1 MFDIVLN
8 SFMAAVPVYLFFA
21 LGCYLRYKGTIALKD
36 EKAVLH
42 LTMDIGYPCL
52 IFFNI
57 MKHIA
62 GNDKLSNP
70 WFCLEAIS
78 CGFLEMLLGVSVAY
92 LLAKLLRL
100 KIGSGLRS
108 FVVSSGLQ
116 NYIFFV
122 IPLLT
127 MLSTGPDDPS
137 MGVLFVHN
145 VGSEIFVWSFAVFL
159 MSGNKSDLRLGVLT
173 RGPLLAVIVSMAL
186 VWAGVYQYVA
196 LPPIMRTAEMIGA
209 VATPL
214 SLVLCGCSIW
224 DIVQKAAWNPKVMS
238 AGVIARLILIPMAIL
253 LLAWALPVDPL
264 IKRIM
269 VIQSAIPSAVVAVML
284 ARRFGGDPELSM
296 QVVLTTTVASV
307 LTLPIWLYVGDV
319 YIVPMF

>member
-8 SFMAAVPVYLFFA
+8 SFFAAVPVYLFFA
-21 LGCYLRYKGTIALKD
+21 LGCYLRYKGTINLKD

-62 GNDKLSNP
+62 GNPELSSP
-70 WFCLEAIS
+70 LFCLEALS
-78 CGFLEMLLGVSVAY
+78 CGFLEMLAGVVVAFI
-92 LLAKLLRL
+92 LAKILRL
-100 KIGSGLRS
+100 KIGNGLRS
-108 FVVSSGLQ
+108 FVVSAGLQ

-145 VGSEIFVWSFAVFL
+145 VGCEIFVWSFAVFL
-159 MSGNKSDLRLGVLT
+159 MSGNKSDLSLGVLT
-173 RGPLLAVIVSMAL
+173 RGPLLAVFASLAL
-186 VWAGVYQYVA
+186 VWTGAYQYVA
-196 LPPIMRTAEMIGA
+196 LPPIMRTTEMIGA

-224 DIVQKAAWNPKVMS
+224 DIIQKKSWNPKVIS
-238 AGVIARLILIPMAIL
+238 LGCVARLILTPMLIL
-253 LLAWALPVDPL
+253 LIAWALPVDPI

-296 QVVLTTTVASV
+296 QVVLTTTIFSV
-307 LTLPIWLYVGDV
+307 LTLPIWLLIGDL
-319 YIVPMF
+319 YIVTMF